1 MLYFANPI
9 YDTVFKYWLEDERV
23 VKILLSA
30 LLKKTVVEVEMRKH
44 EYANVYRDK
53 ISMFRIDFAAKVR
66 EEDGHTHLVLI
77 ELQKTWLETET
88 LRFRQYLG
96 AQYANP
102 DNMLKDNHL
111 SSRGIPMVAVYL
123 LGHRVGNIEEP
134 ILYVKHRSY
143 DYEGNEV
150 TQGLPDPFVESL
162 THESIIVQ
170 IPRLYSRVNNR
181 LEKVLSLFDQT
192 LKSDDDNRVM
202 YIDESIYRDDPEMM
216 CLINRLV
223 AAAAD
228 AQVRQNMNV
237 EEEFFQA
244 IEERDTLI
252 MQREEALKQQKEQL
266 AEQGQQLAEQGQQL
280 AEQGQQLAEQ
290 GQQLAEQKDQ
300 LAEQGQQLAEQGQ
313 QLAEQGQQLAEQG
326 QQLAEQGQQLAE
338 KEEQLAEKEQRLSEQ
353 HSIIASSARQMK
365 LAGIPIEQIAAITH
379 LSPAEIEVL

>member
-266 AEQGQQLAEQGQQL
+266 AEQKN
-280 AEQGQQLAEQ
+280 QLAEQ
-290 GQQLAEQKDQ
+290 GQQLAEQKN
-300 LAEQGQQLAEQGQ
+300 

>member
-162 THESIIVQ
+162 TH
-170 IPRLYSRVNNR
+170 
-181 LEKVLSLFDQT
+181 
-192 LKSDDDNRVM
+192 
-202 YIDESIYRDDPEMM
+202 
-216 CLINRLV
+216 
-223 AAAAD
+223 
-228 AQVRQNMNV
+228 
-237 EEEFFQA
+237 
-244 IEERDTLI
+244 
-252 MQREEALKQQKEQL
+252 
-266 AEQGQQLAEQGQQL
+266 
-280 AEQGQQLAEQ
+280 
-290 GQQLAEQKDQ
+290 
-300 LAEQGQQLAEQGQ
+300 
-313 QLAEQGQQLAEQG
+313 
-326 QQLAEQGQQLAE
+326 
-338 KEEQLAEKEQRLSEQ
+338 
-353 HSIIASSARQMK
+353 
-365 LAGIPIEQIAAITH
+365 
-379 LSPAEIEVL
+379 